1 MKKISILVPIGAVLG
16 SIEGPRQVFSEV
28 NKHLVRLGKEP
39 MFEIKLTGLT
49 KEVSITND
57 LYKIHPDKLISD
69 INKTDLIIIPA
80 IDGDIKS
87 IIELNKDYY
96 QWVTDHY
103 HKGAEVASLCVGAF
117 LLASTGLLK
126 GKSCATHWLSAN
138 EFKKMFPDVRL
149 VEDKII
155 TDENG
160 IYSSGGAF
168 SYLNLI
174 LYLVEKYAGRDIAL
188 FMARAF
194 QIDIERRSQS
204 PFMIFNGQKDH
215 EDLIVKKAQELIES
229 NPGEKYSVDQI
240 ALKFAIGRRNL
251 ERRFKK
257 ATSNTIIEYVQR
269 VRIEAAKQNLETTAN
284 NVNEVMY
291 GVGYSDPKAFRM
303 TFKKYTGMSPI
314 QYRAKYNKEYSL
326 NLNELN

>member
-16 SIEGPRQVFSEV
+16 SIEGPRQVFTEV
-28 NKHLVRLGKEP
+28 NKHLIRLGKEP
-39 MFEIKLTGLT
+39 MFEIKLTGLS
-49 KEVSITND
+49 KEVSNAND
-57 LYKIHPDKLISD
+57 LYKIYPDKLISD
-69 INKTDLIIIPA
+69 ISKTDLIIIPA
-80 IDGDIKS
+80 IDGDLKS
-87 IIELNKDYY
+87 IIDLNKDYY
-96 QWVTDHY
+96 QWITDHY
-103 HKGAEVASLCVGAF
+103 LKGAEVASLCVGAF
-117 LLASTGLLK
+117 LLASTGLLN

-138 EFKKMFPDVRL
+138 EFKKMFPDVDL

-174 LYLVEKYAGRDIAL
+174 LYLIEKYTGRDIAL
-188 FMARAF
+188 FIARAF

-204 PFMIFNGQKDH
+204 PFTIFSGQKDH
-215 EDLIVKKAQELIES
+215 EDIIIKKAQELIES
-229 NPGEKYSVDQI
+229 NPGEKFTVDQI

-269 VRIEAAKQNLETTAN
+269 VRIEAAKQSLETTHS

-303 TFKKYTGMSPI
+303 IFKKYTGMSPI
-314 QYRAKYNKEYSL
+314 QYRAKYNKEYSMTYIT
-326 NLNELN
+326 

>member
-28 NKHLVRLGKEP
+28 NKHLIRLGKEP

-49 KEVSITND
+49 KEISITND
-57 LYKIHPDKLISD
+57 LYKIHPDKLISEVS
-69 INKTDLIIIPA
+69 KTDLIIIPA
-80 IDGDIKS
+80 IDGDLKS
-87 IIELNKDYY
+87 IIDINRDYY
-96 QWVTDHY
+96 QWIRDHY
-103 HKGAEVASLCVGAF
+103 HKGTEVASLCVGAF
-117 LLASTGLLK
+117 LLASTGLLN

-138 EFKKMFPDVRL
+138 DFKKMFPEVNL

-174 LYLVEKYAGRDIAL
+174 LYLVEKYAGRDVAL

-204 PFMIFNGQKDH
+204 PFIIFNGQKDH
-215 EDLIVKKAQELIES
+215 EDIIVKKAQELIES

-314 QYRAKYNKEYSL
+314 QYRAKYNKEYTLSL
-326 NLNELN
+326 SE